1 MKVFVTR
8 RLPGD
13 ALERLAAEHDVEVW
27 PEQLPPGRDELL
39 SRAPELE
46 GLLSLLTDPVDAELI
61 GAAPQLRAISNYAVG
76 VDNVDLEAA
85 AARGIPVGNTP
96 GVLTDTTADLAVALI
111 LGISR
116 HLVEGDAYVRR
127 GEWRTWEPGL
137 LLGHD
142 LHGSTVGIVGFG
154 RIGQAVARRLEGFG
168 CEILRSSRAVPEG
181 AGAARE
187 GAGSARTGAIP
198 SRRTGAIP
206 SRRTGAIRN
215 HAVPLEELLDRS
227 DFVSVHTPL
236 TTETRGLIGDEAL
249 AQMKPTAYLVNTARG
264 PIVDGEALG
273 RALRAGRIAGAA
285 LDVTDP
291 EPLPASDALLDA
303 PNLLLL
309 PHLGSATYATRER
322 MADMAVDNLL
332 AGLAGERMPHCVT

>member
-13 ALERLAAEHDVEVW
+13 ALDRLAAEHEVEVW
-27 PEQLPPGRDELL
+27 PEQMPPGRDELL
-39 SRAPELE
+39 ARAPELD

-61 GAAPQLRAISNYAVG
+61 EAAPRLRAISNFAVG
-76 VDNVDLEAA
+76 VDNIDLEAA

-96 GVLTDTTADLAVALI
+96 DVLTDTTADLAVALM

-127 GEWRTWEPGL
+127 GEWRTWETGL

-154 RIGQAVARRLEGFG
+154 RIGQAVGRRLEGFG
-168 CEILRSSRAVPEG
+168 CEILHTSRDQG
-181 AGAARE
+181 
-187 GAGSARTGAIP
+187 
-198 SRRTGAIP
+198 
-206 SRRTGAIRN
+206 
-215 HAVPLEELLDRS
+215 VPLEELLDRS
-227 DFVSVHTPL
+227 DFVTVHAPL
-236 TTETRGLIGDEAL
+236 TPETRGLIGDEAL
-249 AQMKPTAYLVNTARG
+249 ARMKPTAYLVNTARG
-264 PIVDGEALG
+264 PIVDSEALG

-291 EPLPASDALLDA
+291 EPLPGDNPLLGA
-303 PNLLLL
+303 PNLLVL
-309 PHLGSATYATRER
+309 PHLGSATEATRAR
-322 MADMAVDNLL
+322 MAAMAVDNLL
-332 AGLAGERMPHCVT
+332 AGLAGERMPHSVA